1 MSGVLGQLL
10 QEENVFLGGASMGK
24 GLKKAAVH
32 YLEKRGANANNP
44 LLKLPGASMLAE
56 ECNPTP
62 NEEPFYI
69 VDLGVLVS
77 QVYQCTSS
85 IGIPRLFNPI

>member
-1 MSGVLGQLL
+1 MSGVLGQLI
-10 QEENVFLGGASMGK
+10 QEQNVYVGGSCMGK

-32 YLEKRGANANNP
+32 YLEKRAAAASNP
-44 LLKLPGASMLAE
+44 LLKLPGASLLSE
-56 ECNPTP
+56 DCNPTP

-77 QVYQCTSS
+77 QVYQCTSNLS
-85 IGIPRLFNPI
+85 